1 MSKAEKKGK
10 SGHGPKPKLPSHTVA
25 LQGHAG
31 RDPVSKDPGPKNT
44 HQTDKGQRGQP
55 QHIDG
60 MTDVHTLRER
70 ARKSIEDGAITDS
83 YSADRKQVIKL
94 LNEALATEWVC
105 VLRYYRH
112 YFMASGMLAD
122 SVKAEFLE
130 HAQQEMAHANKIA
143 ERIVQLG
150 GEPDLNPD
158 TLTARSHAEYKPG
171 QDLRDMVKENLI
183 AERIAIDSYREMIN
197 YIGDKDTTTKRILEF
212 VLSQEEEHA
221 DDMADLL
228 DGWVGK

>member
-1 MSKAEKKGK
+1 MSKADKKEGRK
-10 SGHGPKPKLPSHTVA
+10 HDKAHQA
-25 LQGHAG
+25 LAVRTAQ
-31 RDPVSKDPGPKNT
+31 PTTPGPAAPAAPRSLP
-44 HQTDKGQRGQP
+44 GAAGL
-55 QHIDG
+55 
-60 MTDVHTLRER
+60 TDVRTLRDR
-70 ARKSIEDGAITDS
+70 ARRSIDDGAITES
-83 YSADRKQVIKL
+83 YTADRKEVVRL

-130 HAQQEMAHANKIA
+130 HAHQEMEHANQIS

-150 GEPDLNPD
+150 GEPDLDPD

-171 QDLRDMVKENLI
+171 HDLRDMVKENLI

-197 YIGDKDTTTKRILEF
+197 YIGDRDTTTKRILEH

>member
-1 MSKAEKKGK
+1 MSK
-10 SGHGPKPKLPSHTVA
+10 KPATKQARSARRTGTAGLTDVA
-25 LQGHAG
+25 TLRSNA
-31 RDPVSKDPGPKNT
+31 RKNI
-44 HQTDKGQRGQP
+44 DKGAV
-55 QHIDG
+55 
-60 MTDVHTLRER
+60 TET
-70 ARKSIEDGAITDS
+70 
-83 YSADRKQVIKL
+83 YSADKATVIKL

-112 YFMASGMLAD
+112 YYMASGMLAD

-130 HAQQEMAHANKIA
+130 HAQQEMAHAGQIS

-150 GEPDLNPD
+150 GEPDLDPD

-171 QDLRDMVKENLI
+171 HDLRDMVKENLI

-197 YIGDKDTTTKRILEF
+197 YIGDRDTTTKRILEH